1 MTSSRVVVAGFG
13 NVLRGD
19 DGVGV
24 AVSHRLLDDPVP
36 DGVTVMDV
44 GIGGIAL
51 VQELLEPADGLVVV
65 DAVDLGRPPGTV
77 LVIRPD
83 VADVTALPVSAQR
96 DALAD
101 MHLANPDRA
110 LALAAGMGLL
120 PAETWLVGCQPQ
132 DADGLGEALS
142 PRLAA
147 AVGPAAAEVRRLVTD
162 LGIPWRDAA
171 RP

>member
-24 AVSHRLLDDPVP
+24 AVSHRLLDGAVP
-36 DGVTVMDV
+36 EGVTVLDV

-51 VQELLEPADGLVVV
+51 VQELLEPTRGLVVV
-65 DAVDLGRPPGTV
+65 DAVDLGRRPGTV
-77 LVIRPD
+77 LVIRPEVED
-83 VADVTALPVSAQR
+83 VNALPVSARR

-110 LALAAGMGLL
+110 LAVAAGMGIL
-120 PAETWLVGCQPQ
+120 PAATWLVGCQPR
-132 DADGLGEALS
+132 DADGMCEALS
-142 PRLAA
+142 PPVAA
-147 AVGPAAAEVRRLVTD
+147 AVGPAAAEVRRLVTQ
-162 LGIPWRDAA
+162 LGIPWA
-171 RP
+171 